1 MEEKN
6 SFSFL
11 ELEAYPWLLT
21 EPIRSE
27 KLRGNVIVLYAFQM
41 LCPSCI
47 LHGSPFA
54 QKIHQTFADKGVK
67 VIGIHTV
74 FEHHNVMGPD
84 ALETYLAEFR
94 YSFPVVI
101 DKHNSPHPIPDVM
114 RRLELQGTPSFLLF
128 DKAGN
133 LRSHYFGP
141 VDPLSFGYEI
151 GKLIAE

>member
-1 MEEKN
+1 MKEKN
-6 SFSFL
+6 SLSFL

-21 EPIRSE
+21 EPIPSE
-27 KLRGNVIVLYAFQM
+27 ALRGNVVILYAFQM

-47 LHGSPFA
+47 LHGSPLA
-54 QKIHQTFADKGVK
+54 QKIHLTFADKGVK

-74 FEHHNVMGPD
+74 FEHHKVMGPD
-84 ALETYLAEFR
+84 ALKTYLAEFR

-101 DKHNSPHPIPDVM
+101 DKHSSHHPIPDVM
-114 RRLELQGTPSFLLF
+114 QSLELQGTPSFLLF
-128 DKAGN
+128 DTNGK

-141 VDPLSFGYEI
+141 IDPLSFGFEI